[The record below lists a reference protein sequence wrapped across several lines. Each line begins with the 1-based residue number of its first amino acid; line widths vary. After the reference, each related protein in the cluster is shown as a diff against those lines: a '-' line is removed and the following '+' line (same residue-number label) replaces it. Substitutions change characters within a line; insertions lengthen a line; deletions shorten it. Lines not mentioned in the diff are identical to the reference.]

1 MRKYLPHILIISFV
15 FILTLTAH
23 VASYAGEIEDAK
35 EYVRNNPDDA
45 DAHFYLGN
53 AYGRSGKYEEAIKSF
68 KQALRIDPDY
78 ALAHCKLGVA
88 YGISG
93 MRKEGMNSLK
103 QAIRIDPRLPQ
114 AHYAL
119 GGGYLAEG
127 DRSSA
132 LGEYEILK
140 ELDTEWANK
149 LFNLIYRE

>member
-1 MRKYLPHILIISFV
+1 MFLLAP
-15 FILTLTAH
+15 TAQ

-35 EYVRNNPDDA
+35 EKVRKNPDDA
-45 DAHFYLGN
+45 YAHTSLGYTY
-53 AYGRSGKYEEAIKSF
+53 AQSGKRQEAIESF
-68 KQALRIDPDY
+68 K
-78 ALAHCKLGVA
+78 K
-88 YGISG
+88 
-93 MRKEGMNSLK
+93 
-103 QAIRIDPRLPQ
+103 AIRIDPRLPE